1 MIKTPCP
8 ICHKDIKDH
17 DKKKID
23 KCLWRFVREARNPVV
38 YASREKLICPVCEEE
53 MLDHKISDADKCVNQ
68 FILDVEELF

>member
-8 ICHKDIKDH
+8 ICHKDMKDH
-17 DKKKID
+17 DKEKLD

-53 MLDHKISDADKCVNQ
+53 MLDHKISKADKCVNQ
-68 FILDVEELF
+68 FILDVKELF

>member
-8 ICHKDIKDH
+8 IYHKDMKDH
-17 DKKKID
+17 DKEKLD
-23 KCLWRFVREARNPVV
+23 KCLWRFAREARNPVA

-53 MLDHKISDADKCVNQ
+53 MLDHKISEADKCVNQ

>member
-8 ICHKDIKDH
+8 ICHKDMKDH
-17 DKKKID
+17 DKEKLD
-23 KCLWRFVREARNPVV
+23 KCLWRLAREARNPVA